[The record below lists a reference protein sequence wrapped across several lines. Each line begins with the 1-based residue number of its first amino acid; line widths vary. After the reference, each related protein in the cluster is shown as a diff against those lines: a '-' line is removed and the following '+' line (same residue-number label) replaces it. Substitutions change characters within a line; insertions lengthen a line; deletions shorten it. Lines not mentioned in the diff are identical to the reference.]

1 MIKADVSLFSP
12 SEVTPDQE
20 AKIDFMFQKF
30 IKYAPHF
37 TGPAPVEDAVKDVLQ
52 VVDKATIETNGGILV
67 SHFGNKQF
75 L

>member
-1 MIKADVSLFSP
+1 
-12 SEVTPDQE
+12 
-20 AKIDFMFQKF
+20 MFEKL

-37 TGPAPVEDAVKDVLQ
+37 TGPAPIEDAVKDVLQ

-75 L
+75 LWGRHFLGSILHMYR